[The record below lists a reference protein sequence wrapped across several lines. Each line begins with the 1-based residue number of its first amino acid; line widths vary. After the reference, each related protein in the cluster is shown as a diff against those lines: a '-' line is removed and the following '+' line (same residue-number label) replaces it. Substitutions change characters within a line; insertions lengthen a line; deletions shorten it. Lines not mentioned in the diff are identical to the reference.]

1 MQVPRSDSPGP
12 LPGSPGPLP
21 DPTLAGT
28 VIVGMSGGVDSA
40 VAALLLRDAGYA
52 VQGLFMSN
60 WEDDDDAY
68 CTTAADFQDARR
80 VCETLGIVLHR
91 ASFAQQY
98 RNRVFDLFLREYSAG
113 RTPNPDVLCNREI
126 KFGVCLDYMH
136 RLGAS
141 WIATGHYAR
150 LRQTPAG
157 PQLLKAADAAKDQSY
172 FLHGVTAA
180 ALRQTLFPIGELRK
194 AEVRRLAHAAG
205 LPVYDKPD
213 STGICFIGERPFR
226 EFLSRYLRTEPGP
239 IENERGMILGEHRG
253 LALYTLGQRSGLC
266 IGGRAGSAAAPWYVA
281 DKDTRRN
288 ALIVVQD
295 QDHPLLLSDAFDVEQ
310 MHWLTSE
317 ADPGTPADGA
327 PDIDAD
333 GALECA
339 VKTRYRQNDLECI
352 VRLHGGVSSVSGAP
366 GVSAV
371 PGVSAAP
378 LWRVNLSEP
387 ARAVTPG
394 QYAVFYRGAR
404 CLGGGVIARRF
415 NSRTAHGARGITYNS
430 HFSVEGS

>member
-1 MQVPRSDSPGP
+1 MQPPRPES
-12 LPGSPGPLP
+12 LAALP
-21 DPTLAGT
+21 DPEHAGT

-40 VAALLLRDAGYA
+40 VAALLLQREGYA

-68 CTTAADFQDARR
+68 CTTAEDFQDARR
-80 VCETLGIVLHR
+80 VCETLGIALHR
-91 ASFAQQY
+91 VSFAAQY
-98 RNRVFDLFLREYSAG
+98 RERVFQLFLREYAAG

-141 WIATGHYAR
+141 WIATGHYAQ
-150 LRQTPAG
+150 LRHTPLG
-157 PQLLKAADAAKDQSY
+157 TQLLKAADTAKDQSY
-172 FLHGVTAA
+172 FLHGVAAA
-180 ALRQTLFPIGELRK
+180 ALGKTLFPIGELRK
-194 AEVRRLAHAAG
+194 AEVRGLAHAAG

-213 STGICFIGERPFR
+213 STGICFIGERPFQ

-239 IENERGMILGEHRG
+239 IENDVGLVVGEHRG
-253 LALYTLGQRSGLC
+253 LALYTLGQRSGLRV
-266 IGGRAGSAAAPWYVA
+266 GGRAGSAAAPWYVA

-310 MHWLTSE
+310 IHWLNTSE
-317 ADPGTPADGA
+317 NGVEP
-327 PDIDAD
+327 I
-333 GALECA
+333 ECA
-339 VKTRYRQNDLECI
+339 VKTRYRQSDMRCTVELAA
-352 VRLHGGVSSVSGAP
+352 HGD
-366 GVSAV
+366 
-371 PGVSAAP
+371 AAEP
-378 LWRVNLSEP
+378 NWRVALSEP

-394 QYAVFYRGAR
+394 QYAVFYSGAR

-415 NSRTAHGARGITYNS
+415 NSRSGAVARGITYNS

>member
-1 MQVPRSDSPGP
+1 MQS
-12 LPGSPGPLP
+12 LP
-21 DPTLAGT
+21 DPKLAGT

-40 VAALLLRDAGYA
+40 VAALLLQRAGHA

-68 CTTAADFQDARR
+68 CTTAADYQDARR

-91 ASFAQQY
+91 ASFAEQY
-98 RNRVFDLFLREYSAG
+98 RERVFDLFLREYSAG

-150 LRQTPAG
+150 LRQTSAG
-157 PQLLKAADAAKDQSY
+157 PQLLKAADGAKDQSY
-172 FLHGVTAA
+172 FLHGVAAA
-180 ALRQTLFPIGELRK
+180 ALSRTLFPIGELRK

-239 IENERGMILGEHRG
+239 IENDRGVILGEHRG

-266 IGGRAGSAAAPWYVA
+266 IGGRAGAAAAPWYVA
-281 DKDTRRN
+281 DKDPRRN

-310 MHWLTSE
+310 MQWLNSANDT
-317 ADPGTPADGA
+317 AAGG
-327 PDIDAD
+327 DAD
-333 GALECA
+333 AGGHALQCA
-339 VKTRYRQNDLECI
+339 VKTRYRQNDLECT
-352 VRLHGGVSSVSGAP
+352 VRLQTGTPSAPSNASGA
-366 GVSAV
+366 AI
-371 PGVSAAP
+371 
-378 LWRVNLSEP
+378 WRVNLSEP

-394 QYAVFYRGAR
+394 QYAVFYRGSR

-415 NSRTAHGARGITYNS
+415 NSRTAHGACGITYNS
-430 HFSVEGS
+430 LFSVEGS